1 MSGAEIDRLIQ
12 LLAKL
17 PGLGPRSA
25 RRAVLYMLKRR
36 DAFMLPLG
44 AAIGEVAEAILPCR
58 ICGNLDTT
66 DPCPICADA
75 NRDGGLVCVIEDV
88 ADLWAIERTSSYS
101 GKYHVLGGIL
111 SALDGVRPEDLN
123 IVALVDRAATGDV
136 REVIL
141 AMNATV
147 EGQSTAHYLTDRL
160 AATGV
165 KVSRLAHG
173 VPIGGELDYLDE
185 GTLAAALK
193 ARRPL

>member
-75 NRDGGLVCVIEDV
+75 SRDG
-88 ADLWAIERTSSYS
+88 
-101 GKYHVLGGIL
+101 
-111 SALDGVRPEDLN
+111 
-123 IVALVDRAATGDV
+123 DRKSV
-136 REVIL
+136 V
-141 AMNATV
+141 
-147 EGQSTAHYLTDRL
+147 
-160 AATGV
+160 
-165 KVSRLAHG
+165 
-173 VPIGGELDYLDE
+173 
-185 GTLAAALK
+185 
-193 ARRPL
+193 